1 MTGEYRVYNGIKK
14 WFDRNCNLVL
24 DCPVRRRDLKNIL
37 KDCFNTYMVWED
49 DMVFPNIPDLDSDSD
64 STIVK
69 ILREIHSRGRP
80 QINKNRSSHQY
91 AFRGDARIWESKYCD
106 VYEEGQS
113 SQGRSGRV
121 RWGRRGS
128 RGGKV
133 YGSRVG
139 RGDDANPTEE
149 SSNGVQC
156 DTEQLFKA
164 MPKLDEKIRSLQDH
178 LEIMMI
184 LVNAME
190 ERTNVIRKDMF
201 DRYRKDQDKFIHPS
215 T

>member
-1 MTGEYRVYNGIKK
+1 MTDEYRVYNGIKK

-24 DCPVRRRDLKNIL
+24 DYPVRCRDLKNIL
-37 KDCFNTYMVWED
+37 KDCFKTYMVWED
-49 DMVFPNIPDLDSDSD
+49 DMVVPNIPDLDSDTD

-139 RGDDANPTEE
+139 RGNDAKMLK
-149 SSNGVQC
+149 
-156 DTEQLFKA
+156 LFNITNMLSLA
-164 MPKLDEKIRSLQDH
+164 RHIPFNQIIVHFIALD
-178 LEIMMI
+178 
-184 LVNAME
+184 
-190 ERTNVIRKDMF
+190 
-201 DRYRKDQDKFIHPS
+201 
-215 T
+215 